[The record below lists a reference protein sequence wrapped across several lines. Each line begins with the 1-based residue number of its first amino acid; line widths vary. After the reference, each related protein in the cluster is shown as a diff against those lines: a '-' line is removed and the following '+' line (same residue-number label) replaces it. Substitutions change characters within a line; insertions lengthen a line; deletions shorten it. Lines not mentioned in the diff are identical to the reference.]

1 MRLTGLQI
9 TSAFFL
15 ALLENQNNVCQ
26 LSVKWD
32 LSRFPRPLRNNT
44 EVSQD
49 DISQHSEYFRMD
61 PIGPH
66 GLICMQVE
74 EQTPHKFRSGWEFTI
89 ATVVV
94 LQLRAPVV
102 PVSISP
108 SSVLKTD
115 TKKALNVSASFMFLF
130 VRLLFTSSKELK
142 SSLVLLLLLTYLNK
156 TSKQTN
162 FFHCLPQQWP
172 ASALTEHK
180 FSPNKGKEHLC
191 SPPLTLL
198 LVIMLFLFPPNH
210 QKKIL
215 VHPSHPSGLPTC
227 LLIFWNCL
235 FLCSQKIFFIFNCIF
250 FLRSNKNSYLL
261 FIQKIQIY

>member
-1 MRLTGLQI
+1 MTLASTLSTSVWIPLGLMDLYACRWKSKPH
-9 TSAFFL
+9 TSSGVAGSL
-15 ALLENQNNVCQ
+15 PLPQSWSSNSGHLWCQ
-26 LSVKWD
+26 
-32 LSRFPRPLRNNT
+32 
-44 EVSQD
+44 
-49 DISQHSEYFRMD
+49 
-61 PIGPH
+61 
-66 GLICMQVE
+66 C
-74 EQTPHKFRSGWEFTI
+74 
-89 ATVVV
+89 
-94 LQLRAPVV
+94 
-102 PVSISP
+102 P